1 MNYKEK
7 DVINAIQ
14 QDKIAFENLYRDI
27 NTDLYKMALYMLG
40 NHQIAEETVS
50 ETVLDA
56 LIGITKLKD
65 EARFESWILKI
76 LTNKC
81 KRRMKEKYHKFSA
94 FNPNAQEFEESLNQ
108 RRSQEKDLE
117 AKTDVQI
124 ALSKLQPKDR
134 MIVTLC
140 VVEGY
145 KSHEVADVLSMKPA
159 TVRSRLNRSLAKM
172 REYLE
177 VKE

>member
-1 MNYKEK
+1 MNYKK
-7 DVINAIQ
+7 RDVQNAMNH
-14 QDKIAFENLYRDI
+14 DKSAFENLYRDI

-40 NHQIAEETVS
+40 DSEIASEVVSDTVI
-50 ETVLDA
+50 DA
-56 LIGITKLKD
+56 LTGITKLKD
-65 EARFESWILKI
+65 ETRFEGWILKI

-81 KRRMKEKYHKFSA
+81 KRRIREKYNKFSV
-94 FNPNAQEFEESLNQ
+94 FHPNAQDFDDNINRVLG
-108 RRSQEKDLE
+108 QEKDIDT
-117 AKTDVQI
+117 KTDVQI
-124 ALSKLQPKDR
+124 ALGRLQLKDR

-145 KSHEVADVLSMKPA
+145 KSHEVAAIMSMNPS

-177 VKE
+177 VE

>member
-1 MNYKEK
+1 MNYNER
-7 DVINAIQ
+7 DVQKAMSN
-14 QDKIAFENLYRDI
+14 DKIAFENLYRDI

-40 NHQIAEETVS
+40 DSEIASEVVSDTVM
-50 ETVLDA
+50 DA
-56 LIGITKLKD
+56 LTGIAKLKD
-65 EARFESWILKI
+65 VARFEGWILKI

-81 KRRMKEKYHKFSA
+81 KRKMKEKYNKFSVY
-94 FNPNAQEFEESLNQ
+94 NPKAQDFDDSINQ
-108 RRSQEKDLE
+108 VPDSENDVDT
-117 AKTDVQI
+117 KTDVQT
-124 ALSKLQPKDR
+124 ALWKLQPKDR

-145 KSHEVADVLSMKPA
+145 KSHEVAAIMSMNSS

-177 VKE
+177 VE

>member
-1 MNYKEK
+1 MNYREK
-7 DVINAIQ
+7 DVQNAINN
-14 QDKIAFENLYRDI
+14 DKNAFENLYRDI

-40 NHQIAEETVS
+40 NSEIASEVVSDTVI
-50 ETVLDA
+50 DA
-56 LIGITKLKD
+56 LVGIAKLKD
-65 EARFESWILKI
+65 AARFEGWILKI

-81 KRRMKEKYHKFSA
+81 RGRMKEKYNKFSI
-94 FNPNAQEFEESLNQ
+94 FHPNAQNFDHNINQ
-108 RRSQEKDLE
+108 VSGSEKDIDT
-117 AKTDVQI
+117 KTDVQI
-124 ALSKLQPKDR
+124 ALWKLQPKDR

-145 KSHEVADVLSMKPA
+145 KSHEVAAIMAMNPS

-177 VKE
+177 VE